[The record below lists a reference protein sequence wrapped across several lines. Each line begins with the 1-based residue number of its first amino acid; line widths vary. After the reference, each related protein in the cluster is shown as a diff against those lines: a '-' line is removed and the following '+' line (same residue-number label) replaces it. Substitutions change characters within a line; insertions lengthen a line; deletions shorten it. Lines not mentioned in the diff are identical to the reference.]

1 MTDKETMILGISE
14 RIRDLSGSYPDE
26 IEEKE
31 DGLLH
36 FEIKIAKTALDV
48 FPHDEE
54 EPWYTLVNTEINGE
68 EKGWYEE
75 TLLFAH
81 RPNHET
87 PGYLIEGLYGRYIE
101 YTHKPDAVFFGTYR
115 EVKPEENWDTLLEE
129 ARARYEE
136 RTAEKLLNYVENEMR
151 CLSELTARLSSQGS
165 GAALRERYRN
175 MMQYSLRRHLGGDK

>member
-1 MTDKETMILGISE
+1 MTDKENKILEISE
-14 RIRDLSGSYPDE
+14 RIRDLSGSYPDD

-48 FPHDEE
+48 FPCDEE

-75 TLLFAH
+75 TLLFAR
-81 RPNHET
+81 RPYDGN

-101 YTHKPDAVFFGTYR
+101 YTHEPDAEFFGTYR
-115 EVKPEENWDTLLEE
+115 QVMPAEDWDSLLEE
-129 ARARYEE
+129 AKSRYEE
-136 RTAEKLLNYVENEMR
+136 RTAEKLLNYVENELR
-151 CLSELTARLSSQGS
+151 HLGELTARLSHKGS
-165 GAALRERYRN
+165 GAALRARYRD

>member
-31 DGLLH
+31 GGLLH

-75 TLLFAH
+75 TLLFAR
-81 RPNHET
+81 RPEHET

-115 EVKPEENWDTLLEE
+115 EVKPDENWDTLLEE

-151 CLSELTARLSSQGS
+151 YLSELTARLSTQGS